1 MTLVGAQ
8 VGYRICRR
16 RNELPVVAVRME
28 RHLNDAVLAGDLEL
42 TVGLDSDDL
51 PQLGSA
57 GSHNELADP
66 LIRVR
71 LPTRVLQGEAFVV
84 VVMTV

>member
-1 MTLVGAQ
+1 
-8 VGYRICRR
+8 
-16 RNELPVVAVRME
+16 ME
-28 RHLNDAVLAGDLEL
+28 RHLQYAVPLLDSDLA
-42 TVGLDSDDL
+42 VGLDAAEI

-66 LIRVR
+66 LSRVS
-71 LPTRVLQGEAFVV
+71 LPTRVLRGEAFVV